1 MLAVLL
7 TLGLFGFFCIVGL
20 AAQAALRVD
29 TEDPRICLTAPILG
43 SALII
48 LPLFVLSN
56 AGVPMQPGAIPVW
69 IVLLIAAIVVL
80 VWRRPRVALAAIPVV
95 VLCLLDLAF
104 LGRPLF
110 QFGFDWL
117 ANANGDMGYY
127 VLAATELLH
136 HGLQTPV
143 DFHAL
148 AEARDFPTSA
158 QTLQLRGLRPG
169 TQIGVAGL
177 AAVTGRPPVSVYM
190 PMSIAI
196 AMCGACST
204 GALALQASRR
214 WWAAAVAALLI
225 LVSPMAAY
233 GVLQQLLPQD
243 WGLGLI
249 VALFAWLMRPELH
262 RRASRSSLPD
272 IVVISVLGAALFVV
286 AYEVAASFALA
297 YVFFLGLLLVRRQ
310 VSWRALVLLWGV
322 PLGATAVI
330 LNTFLPRALRYL
342 NDYVLN
348 FGTSSGFKG
357 LPQFGYAVVP
367 TTVPGVAGVQR
378 LFVGPQSPH
387 MAAFIV
393 VGALLLLGLLVAM
406 TLTAIRGAA
415 AGVTLVASLA
425 LGTMLARNGNQFGLF
440 KLYMYIQPFIAATI
454 AVFLARL
461 RDRRAFA
468 AVAAAIVVTIGL
480 QLPNLIA
487 YVDRST
493 NPVDLPHA
501 SSTDLLP
508 AFREALDTARVPVVA
523 VTDNFALEELDGA
536 EAGSGRLY
544 FLSRN
549 IFDSSWKLRKLVIP
563 TTTGSTRIS
572 FRENVGASRVLASGR
587 CIVAL
592 PSGSQLALNRRSLPE
607 GSPNLVI
614 RHCGSFANILAL
626 VDSSKGQPATLP
638 ANRRAVSLWQ
648 LESDPSF
655 RGQTFS
661 GFGRYALFQVLDAT
675 QTVRLVLDF
684 TTSPIQIPN
693 GSFRLPPAAVVGTS
707 RARFPVIG
715 SGSARVISA
724 PLRPMLIGG
733 RPYVVLDMGRTGQFP
748 LVPRPGITGLWGKS
762 VLLDPR
768 VLTSYVRDI
777 SVVSP
782 AQYARLRAPSAIR
795 SIPADLG
802 NADLQYS
809 GIFEDGWV
817 GQTSYARLRG
827 GPAGRL
833 ILRAL
838 VAPGT
843 KAQRLRVLVNGRT
856 VVARR
861 TVAGSF
867 ELDVP
872 IPASAAMR
880 TVTLRWAQA
889 ARLSAR
895 DRRSVSALLKYLG
908 VSQPPAAIRSPAGLA
923 DPGLTHSGIFKDGW
937 LGKDAR
943 LVLAGGPAGTLV
955 LHALVVTRGQRLE
968 VRVDGRTVAS
978 RAVGLGEFTVR
989 APVPASSDARVIEL
1003 HWTKD
1008 TRIAANDLRDAAA
1021 LLRSISIGAP

>member
-7 TLGLFGFFCIVGL
+7 TLGLFGFWCVVGL
-20 AAQAALRVD
+20 AALASLRVD
-29 TEDPRICLTAPILG
+29 TEDPRIALTAPILG
-43 SALII
+43 SALTI

-69 IVLLIAAIVVL
+69 IVLLVAAVGVL
-80 VWRRPRVALAAIPVV
+80 VWRRPRVALAAVPVV
-95 VLCLLDLAF
+95 VLCLLDLA
-104 LGRPLF
+104 LVGRPLF
-110 QFGFDWL
+110 HFGFDWL

-148 AEARDFPTSA
+148 AQARDFPTSA

-196 AMCGACST
+196 AMCGVCST

-233 GVLQQLLPQD
+233 GVLQQLLPQN

-249 VALFAWLMRPELH
+249 VGLFAWLMRPELH
-262 RRASRSSLPD
+262 ERASRSSLPD
-272 IVVISVLGAALFVV
+272 IVVICVLGAALFVV
-286 AYEVAASFALA
+286 AYEVAASLALA
-297 YVFFLGLLLVRRQ
+297 YVFYVGLLLVRRQ
-310 VSWRALVLLWGV
+310 VSWRALVLLWGA
-322 PLGATAVI
+322 PLLATALI

-342 NDYVLN
+342 NNYVLN

-367 TTVPGVAGVQR
+367 TTVPGVAGIQR

-387 MAAFIV
+387 MATYII
-393 VGALLLLGLLVAM
+393 VGALLCLGLLIAM
-406 TLTAIRGAA
+406 TFTAIRGAA

-425 LGTMLARNGNQFGLF
+425 LGVMLARNGNQFGLF
-440 KLYMYIQPFIAATI
+440 KLYMYIQPFVAATI

-461 RDRRAFA
+461 HNRWQIA
-468 AVAAAIVVTIGL
+468 AVACVIAITIGL
-480 QLPNLIA
+480 QLPNLDS
-487 YVDRST
+487 YVHRST

-501 SSTDLLP
+501 SAADLLP
-508 AFREALDTARVPVVA
+508 AFREALDTAKAPVVT
-523 VTDNFALEELDGA
+523 VTDNFALDELDGA
-536 EAGSGRLY
+536 EAGSRQLY

-563 TTTGSTRIS
+563 NANGSTRMA
-572 FRENVGASRVLASGR
+572 FRENVGASRVLSSGN

-614 RHCGSFANILAL
+614 RRCGSFANALAL

-648 LESDPSF
+648 LEPDPSF
-655 RGQTFS
+655 KGRTFS

-675 QTVRLVLDF
+675 QSVRLVLDF
-684 TTSPIQIPN
+684 TTSPIQTSS
-693 GSFRLPPAAVVGTS
+693 GSFRLPPVAAVGTS
-707 RARFPVIG
+707 RAPFPVTG
-715 SGSARVISA
+715 SGSARVVSA

-748 LVPRPGITGLWGKS
+748 LVPRSGITALWGKS

-782 AQYARLRAPSAIR
+782 AQYEHLRAPSAIR

-802 NADLQYS
+802 NPNLQYS
-809 GIFEDGWV
+809 GIFEDGWI
-817 GQTSYARLRG
+817 GRTSYARLAG

-833 ILRAL
+833 VLRAL

-843 KAQRLRVLVNGRT
+843 KAQGLRVLVNGRT
-856 VVARR
+856 VALRKG
-861 TVAGSF
+861 VAGS
-867 ELDVP
+867 LDLNIP
-872 IPASAAMR
+872 IPASAAVR

-889 ARLSAR
+889 ARLSAA
-895 DRRSVSALLKYLG
+895 DRRRVSALLTYLG
-908 VSQPPAAIRSPAGLA
+908 VSEPPAAIRSPAGLA
-923 DPGLTHSGIFKDGW
+923 DPGLTYSGIFKDGW
-937 LGKDAR
+937 FGKDAR
-943 LVLAGGPAGTLV
+943 LVLAGGPAGTLA

-968 VRVDGRTVAS
+968 LRVDGRTVAS
-978 RAVGLGEFTVR
+978 KAAAPGEFELR
-989 APVPASSDARVIEL
+989 APIPASNGPRVVDL

-1008 TRIAANDLRDAAA
+1008 ARIASNDPRHAAA
-1021 LLRSISIGAP
+1021 LLRSISVGGP